1 MIKARITSEY
11 HLRVGDN
18 VGAGA
23 DVFRQLR
30 DAGVRVVA
38 TCCYRINNE
47 AHLSFIPGTP
57 HEAAKVLAE
66 EGFDAGTEDVLLV
79 ELNDEPGAFSQVLD
93 AIAALGV
100 QANSAYVTPAPSA
113 DGPSLAVI
121 KTDDNA
127 KVIAAFGEET
137 KAS

>member
-30 DAGVRVVA
+30 DAGVCVVA
-38 TCCYRINNE
+38 TCCYRIGGQ
-47 AHLSFIPGTP
+47 AHLSFVPGTP
-57 HEAAKVLAE
+57 HEASKVLKE
-66 EGFDAGTEDVLLV
+66 EGFEAGTEEVLLV

-100 QANSAYVTPAPSA
+100 QASSAYVTPTAE
-113 DGPSLAVI
+113 GMGLAVI

-127 KVIAAFGEET
+127 KVLAAFEQPET
-137 KAS
+137 P